1 MLNRYLF
8 LISLFIA
15 VSVAYAQRI
24 DTVEV
29 YSPKMDR
36 MIKNVVILP
45 EQYNKNP
52 KARYPVLFLLHGV
65 GGNYRTWI
73 TVSKPSLPQEAN
85 RWNMIIVCPD
95 GQKSWYWDSPADRH
109 YQFETFIGK
118 ELVEY
123 IDKNYRTVASPQGR
137 AISGYSMGGHG
148 GLWIG
153 INHPDIFGACGA
165 MSGGVDIRPFATK
178 WEMARFLGK
187 TYQDDVQLWD
197 NHTVMGIL
205 NKIVPGRQAIIFDC
219 GREDMFYQINE
230 RLHNELLY
238 RNIPHNYISR
248 PGKHEQAYWNNAV
261 DYQLMFF
268 SSFFTSPNKL
278 K

>member
-95 GQKSWYWDSPADRH
+95 GQKLSLIH
-109 YQFETFIGK
+109 I
-118 ELVEY
+118 
-123 IDKNYRTVASPQGR
+123 
-137 AISGYSMGGHG
+137 
-148 GLWIG
+148 
-153 INHPDIFGACGA
+153 
-165 MSGGVDIRPFATK
+165 
-178 WEMARFLGK
+178 
-187 TYQDDVQLWD
+187 
-197 NHTVMGIL
+197 
-205 NKIVPGRQAIIFDC
+205 
-219 GREDMFYQINE
+219 
-230 RLHNELLY
+230 
-238 RNIPHNYISR
+238 
-248 PGKHEQAYWNNAV
+248 
-261 DYQLMFF
+261 
-268 SSFFTSPNKL
+268 
-278 K
+278 